1 MTALPHS
8 GFLSVSA
15 AAAWAN
21 VSSRTLTRWLAAGLI
36 SYQPTPRGKILIT
49 LSDLTQFLSRRPRP
63 GPELDRLVNDAMHE
77 LVDAGRN
84 GHGSNKHKWPHGR
97 TQNKIAAGVGAQYGD
112 Q

>member
-8 GFLSVSA
+8 GFLSVAA

-21 VSSRTLTRWLAAGLI
+21 VSSRTLTRWLAAGLT

-49 LSDLTQFLSRRPRP
+49 LSDLTQFVVRRSRPRL
-63 GPELDRLVNDAMHE
+63 ELDRLVNDAAHE

-84 GHGSNKHKWPHGR
+84 GHGPNKQKGR
-97 TQNKIAAGVGAQYGD
+97 SMQLSVKGN
-112 Q
+112 